1 MSSGNR
7 FWATAGGELARFSGL
22 ARLSARWRGGAGAI
36 LAFDRIQ
43 PPGDSRF
50 RPLRS
55 TGITPVILDRAVAAL
70 KRWKFD
76 LVSMD
81 EVCRR
86 AREPRS
92 DHRFVALTFDG
103 RYRDV
108 VTHAY
113 PVLSRHDVPFAV
125 YLPTAF
131 PDGLGRA
138 WWLAVQDIVA
148 RHDRISV
155 VVKGRDRHFS
165 AHTAV
170 EKRELHDFL
179 VKWLQSLATSDLSV
193 AISDLCGR
201 YSADPVQLS
210 RESAMTWEDVARL
223 AADPR
228 VTIGSAT
235 VNYPVLSAIGD
246 DEARREMAMGRAV
259 AQAAIG
265 RDLAHFAYPFGQRGT
280 FETRHVRIAREI
292 GFASAVTTVP
302 GMVEA
307 DSRADL
313 LALPRIS
320 WGGERTSLRRLRAM
334 MSGRALPDRR

>member
-1 MSSGNR
+1 MQDR
-7 FWATAGGELARFSGL
+7 
-22 ARLSARWRGGAGAI
+22 RLPSLKAV
-36 LAFDRIQ
+36 
-43 PPGDSRF
+43 
-50 RPLRS
+50 
-55 TGITPVILDRAVAAL
+55 GITPERLDRAIDAL
-70 KRWKFD
+70 KHWGYD

-86 AREPRS
+86 ARQPRPER
-92 DHRFVALTFDG
+92 RFVALTFDG
-103 RYRDV
+103 LYRDV

-155 VVKGRDRHFS
+155 VVRGHDRHFS
-165 AHTAV
+165 AHTAI

-179 VKWLQSLATSDLSV
+179 VKWLQSLATPDLSV
-193 AISDLCGR
+193 AVNDLCGR
-201 YSADPVQLS
+201 YSVDLTQLS
-210 RESAMTWEDVARL
+210 RDVAMTWDDVARL

-235 VNYPVLSAIGD
+235 VNYRVLSAIDD
-246 DEARREMAMGRAV
+246 DEARREMTMGRAV

-265 RDLAHFAYPFGQRGT
+265 RDLTHFAYPFGQRGT
-280 FETRHVRIAREI
+280 FDARHIRIAQEL
-292 GFASAVTTVP
+292 GFTSAVTTISGV
-302 GMVEA
+302 VETEG
-307 DSRADL
+307 RPNL
-313 LALPRIS
+313 LAMPRIR
-320 WGGERTSLRRLRAM
+320 WGEGRPSLRRLRAM
-334 MSGRALPDRR
+334 VSVLFLAD

>member
-7 FWATAGGELARFSGL
+7 FWATAGVELANLSGV

-36 LAFDRIQ
+36 LAFDRVQ
-43 PPGDSRF
+43 PPGDNRF
-50 RPLRS
+50 RPLRL
-55 TGITPVILDRAVAAL
+55 TGITPDILDRAIKAL

-81 EVCRR
+81 DVCRR

-92 DHRFVALTFDG
+92 ARRFVALTFDG

-148 RHDRISV
+148 CHDRISV
-155 VVKGRDRHFS
+155 VVKGYDRHFG
-165 AHTAV
+165 ATTAA
-170 EKRELHDFL
+170 EKRDLYEFL
-179 VKWLQSLATSDLSV
+179 VKWLQSLATPDLSV
-193 AISDLCGR
+193 AINDLCGR
-201 YSADPVQLS
+201 YSADLARLS
-210 RESAMTWEDVARL
+210 RDSAMTWDDVARL

-280 FETRHVRIAREI
+280 FEARHVRIAQEI
-292 GFASAVTTVP
+292 GFISAVTTAP

-307 DSRADL
+307 GGRTDL

-320 WGGERTSLRRLRAM
+320 WGGERASLRRLRTM
-334 MSGRALPDRR
+334 VSGLALPDDR